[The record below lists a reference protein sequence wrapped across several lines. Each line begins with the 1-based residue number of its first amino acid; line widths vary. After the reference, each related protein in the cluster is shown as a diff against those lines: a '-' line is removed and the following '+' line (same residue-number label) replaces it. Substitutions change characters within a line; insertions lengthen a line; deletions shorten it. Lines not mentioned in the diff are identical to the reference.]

1 MQVLG
6 TRAGGFRKKPRSES
20 PIFFQHFRFLRPFL
34 AVDTRTFLYL
44 HVHPIGRLRHDPFPP
59 FRLQDTKFLI
69 PLKKI
74 QLEILGLS
82 SSQSQSG
89 SFALILGE
97 KGGNRRLPI
106 IIGMFEAQSI
116 AIQIEKISPNRPLT
130 HDLFK
135 SFAEHVH
142 VVILEVVISDLK
154 EGVFYSRIVCS
165 DGATTFDIDA
175 RPSDAIAIGLRF
187 GVPIYTVESVLSE
200 AGIILSDLD
209 EAESDTED
217 EDDDEDDDNDTDSPR
232 AARTQPEPRDPSGQV
247 SMEELSKMLSEALN
261 REDYEKAAKIRDEL
275 NKRNG

>member
-1 MQVLG
+1 M
-6 TRAGGFRKKPRSES
+6 
-20 PIFFQHFRFLRPFL
+20 
-34 AVDTRTFLYL
+34 
-44 HVHPIGRLRHDPFPP
+44 
-59 FRLQDTKFLI
+59 
-69 PLKKI
+69 KKI

-97 KGGNRRLPI
+97 KNGNRRLPI

-165 DGATTFDIDA
+165 DGATTFEIDA

-187 GVPIYTVESVLSE
+187 GVPIFTVESVLSE

-209 EAESDTED
+209 ETNEEIEDEDDED
-217 EDDDEDDDNDTDSPR
+217 EDDDSDAPR
-232 AARTQPEPRDPSGQV
+232 PSRQPEPREPTGQV
-247 SMEELSKMLSEALN
+247 SLDELTKMLAQALEK
-261 REDYEKAAKIRDEL
+261 EDYEKAAKIRDEL

>member
-1 MQVLG
+1 
-6 TRAGGFRKKPRSES
+6 
-20 PIFFQHFRFLRPFL
+20 
-34 AVDTRTFLYL
+34 
-44 HVHPIGRLRHDPFPP
+44 
-59 FRLQDTKFLI
+59 
-69 PLKKI
+69 LKKI

-97 KGGNRRLPI
+97 KTGNRRLPI

-154 EGVFYSRIVCS
+154 EGVFYSKIVCS
-165 DGATTFDIDA
+165 DGASTFELDA

-209 EAESDTED
+209 ETGEDTDEDDED
-217 EDDDEDDDNDTDSPR
+217 EDDDTGTRP
-232 AARTQPEPRDPSGQV
+232 TPTEPREPTGQV
-247 SMEELSKMLSEALN
+247 SLDELTKMLAQALEK
-261 REDYEKAAKIRDEL
+261 EDYEKAAKIRDEL
-275 NKRNG
+275 NKRKD

>member
-1 MQVLG
+1 M
-6 TRAGGFRKKPRSES
+6 
-20 PIFFQHFRFLRPFL
+20 
-34 AVDTRTFLYL
+34 
-44 HVHPIGRLRHDPFPP
+44 
-59 FRLQDTKFLI
+59 
-69 PLKKI
+69 KKI

-209 EAESDTED
+209 EVENET
-217 EDDDEDDDNDTDSPR
+217 DDDEDDDDDAESESPR
-232 AARTQPEPRDPSGQV
+232 APRAQPEPREPSGQV
-247 SMEELSKMLSEALN
+247 PVEELTKMLAQALDK
-261 REDYEKAAKIRDEL
+261 EDYEKAAKIRDEL

>member
-1 MQVLG
+1 VLL
-6 TRAGGFRKKPRSES
+6 FR
-20 PIFFQHFRFLRPFL
+20 
-34 AVDTRTFLYL
+34 VTFDLQCFICRKELQY
-44 HVHPIGRLRHDPFPP
+44 PFPGLHP
-59 FRLQDTKFLI
+59 SPR

-74 QLEILGLS
+74 PLEILGLS

-97 KGGNRRLPI
+97 KHGNRRLPI

-135 SFAEHVH
+135 AFAEHVH
-142 VVILEVVISDLK
+142 VVIIEVVISDLK

-165 DGATTFDIDA
+165 DGATTFEIDA

-187 GVPIYTVESVLSE
+187 GVPIFTVESVLSE

-209 EAESDTED
+209 EASEEDEDDQDRDDED
-217 EDDDEDDDNDTDSPR
+217 EDDDSSAPTPR
-232 AARTQPEPRDPSGQV
+232 PAEPREPSGQV
-247 SMEELSKMLSEALN
+247 PVEELSKMLSQALEK
-261 REDYEKAAKIRDEL
+261 EDYEKAAKIRDEL